1 MKTVQSLKVAAL
13 VPLGFMVL
21 VLLTFGLGE
30 TLSGDLSGM
39 MHFVPVVFA
48 VLVAWLCWKR
58 PLWGGVLLLAGV
70 VFEVIAFWGIL
81 INRPPMWFWTLII
94 MILPLAF
101 SGLLLLTA
109 EWVKRIKQIGP
120 ATK

>member
-1 MKTVQSLKVAAL
+1 MKAVQSLKIAAL

-21 VLLTFGLGE
+21 VLSIFGVGE
-30 TLSGDLSGM
+30 TLSGDLSGL

-48 VLVAWLCWKR
+48 VLVTWLCWKH
-58 PLWGGVLLLAGV
+58 PLWGGFLLLAGV
-70 VFEVIAFWGIL
+70 IFEVVAFWGIL
-81 INRPPMWFWTLII
+81 GNKPPMWFWTLII

-109 EWVKRIKQIGP
+109 EWIKRIKQIN
-120 ATK
+120 T